1 MHWRSKPKRVKNKI
15 RVRPVRNVQRSQ
27 SNNQKMV
34 NSVTSVHFLCRIIH
48 LTNDAKYS
56 SHVENPSPRAFHAA
70 LLLQKSHLLP
80 NLQQYKTSKTANF
93 ALSGA
98 YCVPVC
104 FSGITWIKQN
114 NPYSKYFSLFP
125 CAEKPDYFAIWIKQ
139 QNSFTN

>member
-1 MHWRSKPKRVKNKI
+1 MHWHSKPKRVKNKI
-15 RVRPVRNVQRSQ
+15 QVRPARQKCAEVTSY
-27 SNNQKMV
+27 NQKMV

-98 YCVPVC
+98 YCIPVC
-104 FSGITWIKQN
+104 FSGIT
-114 NPYSKYFSLFP
+114 
-125 CAEKPDYFAIWIKQ
+125 
-139 QNSFTN
+139 